1 MAKNELGMT
10 NVIQIRTT
18 QIPDILN
25 IMRKTK
31 QVVSF
36 MGPPGCGKTAS
47 VQMFAKELADAAGKK
62 FVENPSPDDWDNE
75 ENFCFSTVLTS
86 QIEEIDTRGL
96 PHITTKANGQ
106 AMTVYTMTELF
117 PPKGK
122 GVIFLDEFANGRTQV
137 QNALQQILLEHKA
150 GNMVISPDIQFVMAS
165 NRPQDNCGTFYVPAA
180 LRNRVAWFEVNR
192 PKTEEWLKIMRKIGR
207 PINPWIEG
215 FVLAV
220 GEKYVDNF
228 NPKAEQY
235 AYGTI
240 RSVELASKAI
250 DGINEPEV
258 IGMLVGGFMGA
269 AAGQDLKAFIAL
281 SAEIDLAK
289 LLDNPIMI
297 KKYTD
302 RIGMIYSICVNLIK
316 KGCEGDD
323 KTREKIFQ
331 VLEQIG
337 ADEYAV
343 FVINGF
349 LREKGKNVAVNY
361 VKNSPTGVK
370 NIVKWSSLLSGGK

>member
-1 MAKNELGMT
+1 MAKNELGLT

-18 QIPDILN
+18 QIPDICGV
-25 IMRKTK
+25 MRKTK

-47 VQMFAKELADAAGKK
+47 VQMFAKQLAEGQNKK
-62 FVENPSPDDWDNE
+62 FIENPHPDDWDND

-96 PHITTKANGQ
+96 PHITVKKNGDSI
-106 AMTVYTMTELF
+106 TVYTMTELF
-117 PPKGK
+117 PAKGH

-150 GNMVISPDIQFVMAS
+150 GNLVISPDIQFVMAS
-165 NRPQDNCGTFYVPAA
+165 NRPQDNCGTFYIPAA

-192 PKTEEWLKIMRKIGR
+192 PKTEEWLKLMRKIGR

-215 FVLAV
+215 FILAV

-240 RSVELASKAI
+240 RSVELASRAI
-250 DGINEPEV
+250 DGINEPEI

-281 SAEIDLAK
+281 SAEVDLHK
-289 LLDNPIMI
+289 LLDNPSMI

-302 RIGMIYSICVNLIK
+302 RIGMIYSICVNLIQK
-316 KGCEGDD
+316 AVEGDD
-323 KTREKIFQ
+323 KTREKVFQ
-331 VLEQIG
+331 VLEQVG
-337 ADEYAV
+337 ADEYAL
-343 FVINGF
+343 FVINGI
-349 LREKGKNVAVNY
+349 LRTKGAPATVTIL
-361 VKNSPTGVK
+361 KNSQTAMK
-370 NIVKWSSLLSGGK
+370 NITKYQSLLSGK